1 MSALHELQFRHVKPE
16 DLDRCFEIE
25 QAGFSREEAATR
37 EKIEHRI
44 RTYPEGFLV
53 AENQTQIAGFVNSG
67 ACHTVALSD
76 EDFKELLGHDPDG
89 PHIVVM
95 SVVVHPEY
103 QGKGFAGALVKH
115 FIEQMRAMSKEDIY
129 LICQTEL
136 IGFYE
141 KYGFNYLAPSESD
154 HGGRAWHDMR
164 LDLCTR

>member
-1 MSALHELQFRHVKPE
+1 
-16 DLDRCFEIE
+16 
-25 QAGFSREEAATR
+25 
-37 EKIEHRI
+37 
-44 RTYPEGFLV
+44 
-53 AENQTQIAGFVNSG
+53 
-67 ACHTVALSD
+67 
-76 EDFKELLGHDPDG
+76 
-89 PHIVVM
+89 VVM